1 MYIYIYI
8 YTCST
13 LRRVAEGGAKHCASH
28 IYFRKH
34 YICIYRF
41 AYVFDIFYFLFCV
54 FFFFLLIYNCMQVYI
69 WKPNFFFKKIAKL
82 ACVTNNFNSTKLKCK
97 SQHVLRHKRFWSADG
112 NLILTEKSSHVL
124 KSNTDNS
131 LISRKHNVS
140 MFSLIG
146 ECFTQYIYI
155 YIYICIYIYIY
166 I

>member
-1 MYIYIYI
+1 
-8 YTCST
+8 
-13 LRRVAEGGAKHCASH
+13 
-28 IYFRKH
+28 
-34 YICIYRF
+34 
-41 AYVFDIFYFLFCV
+41 
-54 FFFFLLIYNCMQVYI
+54 MQVYN
-69 WKPNFFFKKIAKL
+69 WKPKNFKTKCVKL

-140 MFSLIG
+140 MFSPIG

-155 YIYICIYIYIY
+155 YIYIYVYIYMYIYIYLYIYIYIIVIIINHSLYFKLIHVYMLFYIYIYIY
-166 I
+166 TIYIYIIVIILYHVCVSK